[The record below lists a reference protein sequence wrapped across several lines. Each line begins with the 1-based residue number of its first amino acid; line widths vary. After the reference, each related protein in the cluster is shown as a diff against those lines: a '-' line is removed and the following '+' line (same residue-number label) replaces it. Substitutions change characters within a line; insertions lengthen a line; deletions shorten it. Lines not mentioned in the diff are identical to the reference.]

1 MRDNIS
7 IKGAREHNLKN
18 IDLELP
24 RNKFIVIT
32 GLSGSGKSTL
42 AFDTIY
48 AEGQRRYVESLSAY
62 ARQFLGLM
70 DKPDVDSIEGL
81 SPAISIEQK
90 STSKNPR
97 STVGTVTEIY
107 DYLRLLFARI
117 GTHHCPKCG
126 SSIRPQSPENI
137 TSLIMAE
144 KGRSLI
150 FLAPIIRGMKGTHE
164 QVFDDL
170 KKQGFT
176 KIRVDQKTYESDS
189 VKDEVKLVRYEKHW
203 VEAVIDIVMIDD
215 EERSRIAEAVEQAL
229 LTGKGTMIVI
239 DATKAAEVEK
249 KRELER
255 FEDETVYSTFGAC
268 PNHPEIV
275 FESLEP
281 RMFSF
286 NSPWGAC
293 PACHGLGEIME
304 VSSDLVIPDRTKSIM
319 DGALAVYGKMDL
331 SWRAQQLMVVGDKYG
346 FDLFTPIKDLSE
358 QQLHVLLYGDHEP
371 LNGNWSNGASMW
383 MRNGWEGIIPQTMR
397 LYKQTESE
405 WRKEDIEKFMQS
417 RPCNTC
423 EGKRLQPVVLAVHIL
438 GRSIIDVTD
447 MSIEQAVDFFRE
459 LPSRLN
465 EKETAIARQVLKE
478 INERLGFLKNVG
490 LGYLSLSRAA
500 RTLSGGEAQR
510 IRLATQIGSN
520 LMGVLYILD
529 EPSIGLHQR
538 DNAKLIGTLHR
549 LRDLGNTLI
558 VVEHD
563 EETIRNADY
572 IVDMGPGAGIH
583 GGHVVAEGPPA
594 EIIRNRRSLTGK
606 YLCGENKIE
615 VPTLR
620 RKPSGFMFLE
630 GAQENN
636 LKNLTVNLPLGV
648 LCGVTGVSG
657 SGKSTLMN
665 LTVMPRLRQRFG
677 EHVDKVGK
685 HSYLTTPT
693 FVKNVIVIDQDPIG
707 RTPRS
712 NPATYTK
719 LFDEIR
725 RLFAATKEAKARGY
739 KAGRFSFNV
748 KGGRCETCQ
757 GDGVLRIEMNFL
769 PDVYVQCSD
778 CKGKRYNKETLGV
791 LYKGKNIADVLD
803 MSVEEATEFFANLP
817 VISRRLQTLLDVGLG
832 YIKLGQSS
840 TTLSGGESQ
849 RIKITRELSKHKS
862 GHVIYMLD
870 EPTTGLHFDDTKRLI
885 AVLNRLVEKGNTVF
899 VIEHNLDVVK
909 SCDYLIDLG
918 PEGGAAGGEIL
929 AQGTPEEVGDSPRSY
944 TGHFLKKI
952 LNRQS
957 QCESDKAKPEA

>member
-1 MRDNIS
+1 MRDSIS
-7 IKGAREHNLKN
+7 VKGAREHNLKN
-18 IDLELP
+18 IDVELP
-24 RNKFIVIT
+24 RNNLIVVT

-70 DKPDVDSIEGL
+70 DKPDVDSIDGL

-107 DYLRLLFARI
+107 DYLRLLYARI

-137 TSLIMAE
+137 TSLIMAD
-144 KGRSLI
+144 KGKTLV
-150 FLAPIIRGMKGTHE
+150 FLAPVIRGMKGTHE

-170 KKQGFT
+170 KKEGFT
-176 KIRVDQKTYESDS
+176 KIRVDQKIYDSDTI
-189 VKDEVKLVRYEKHW
+189 KDEVKLLRYEKHW
-203 VEAVIDIVMIDD
+203 IEAVVDTVTITD

-229 LTGKGTMIVI
+229 QIGKGTLIVI
-239 DATKAAEVEK
+239 DAQDVDADK

-255 FEDETVYSTFGAC
+255 FQGETLYSTFGAC

-286 NSPWGAC
+286 NSPFGAC
-293 PACHGLGEIME
+293 PTCHGLGEISE
-304 VSSDLVIPDRTKSIM
+304 VSEDLVIPDKTKSIM
-319 DGALAVYGKMDL
+319 DGALAVYGRMDL
-331 SWRAQQLMVVGDKYG
+331 TWRAQQLAMVGKKHG
-346 FDLFTPIKDLSE
+346 FDIFTPIKDFTPK
-358 QQLHVLLYGDHEP
+358 QLHILMYGDREP
-371 LNGNWSNGASMW
+371 LQGNWSNGASMW
-383 MRNGWEGIIPQTMR
+383 MHNGWEGVIPQTMR

-405 WRKEDIEKFMQS
+405 YRKSEIEKFMKS
-417 RPCNTC
+417 RLCNTC
-423 EGKRLQPVVLAVHIL
+423 NGKRLQPVVLAVLIKDK
-438 GRSIIDVTD
+438 SIIDVTD
-447 MSIEQAVDFFRE
+447 LSIEQAVDFFADLPASLNAKE
-459 LPSRLN
+459 L
-465 EKETAIARQVLKE
+465 TIAKQVLKE

-538 DNAKLIGTLHR
+538 DNTKLISTLHR

-563 EETIRNADY
+563 EETIRSADY
-572 IVDMGPGAGIH
+572 VVDIGPGAGIH
-583 GGHVVAEGPPA
+583 GGHIVAEGTPQQIMQNP
-594 EIIRNRRSLTGK
+594 RSLTGK
-606 YLCGENKIE
+606 YLNGTLQIE
-615 VPTLR
+615 VPKKR
-620 RKPSGFMFLE
+620 RQPTGYLVLT
-630 GAQENN
+630 GATENN
-636 LKNLTVNLPLGV
+636 LKNLTVKLPLGV

-665 LTVMPRLRQRFG
+665 QTVMPQLREQFG
-677 EHVDKVGK
+677 ERVDKIGK
-685 HSYLTTPT
+685 HDSLAVPKL
-693 FVKNVIVIDQDPIG
+693 VRNVIVIDQDPIG

-719 LFDEIR
+719 IFDEIR
-725 RLFAATKEAKARGY
+725 KLFSATREAKARGY
-739 KAGRFSFNV
+739 NPGRFSFNV

-769 PDVYVQCSD
+769 PDVYVQCSE
-778 CKGKRYNKETLGV
+778 CKGKRYNKETLSV
-791 LYKGKNIADVLD
+791 LYKGKNIAEVLD
-803 MSVEEATEFFANLP
+803 MTVEEAAKFFESIPIL
-817 VISRRLQTLLDVGLG
+817 SRKLQTLLDVGLG

-862 GHVIYMLD
+862 GHVVYMLD

-885 AVLNRLVEKGNTVF
+885 KVLNRLVDKGNTVY

-918 PEGGAAGGEIL
+918 PEGGAAGGNIL
-929 AQGTPEEVGDSPRSY
+929 AQGTPETVSENPNSY
-944 TGHFLKKI
+944 TGQFLQKM
-952 LNRQS
+952 L
-957 QCESDKAKPEA
+957 KPKQYK

>member
-1 MRDNIS
+1 MRDSIS
-7 IKGAREHNLKN
+7 VRGAREHNLKN
-18 IDLELP
+18 IDVELP
-24 RNKFIVIT
+24 RNKLIVIT

-70 DKPDVDSIEGL
+70 DKPDVDSIDGL

-117 GTHHCPKCG
+117 GTHHCPKCD

-137 TSLIMAE
+137 TSLVMSE
-144 KGRSLI
+144 KGKSLV
-150 FLAPIIRGMKGTHE
+150 FLSPIIRGIKGTHE
-164 QVFDDL
+164 QVFEDL

-176 KIRVDQKTYESDS
+176 KIRVDQKIYDSDS
-189 VKDEVKLVRYEKHW
+189 IKEELKLVRYEKHW
-203 VEAVIDIVMIDD
+203 IEAVIDTVKICD

-229 LTGKGTMIVI
+229 LNGKGTMIVI
-239 DATKAAEVEK
+239 DASSTDAGK
-249 KRELER
+249 KKELER
-255 FEDETVYSTFGAC
+255 SEGETMFSTFGAC

-293 PACHGLGEIME
+293 PTCHGLGEITE
-304 VSSDLVIPDRTKSIM
+304 VSPDLVIPDKTKSIM
-319 DGALAVYGKMDL
+319 DGAIAVYGKMEL
-331 SWRAQQLMVVGDKYG
+331 SWRAQQLSVVGSKYG

-358 QQLHVLLYGDHEP
+358 KQLQILLFGDHEP
-371 LNGNWSNGASMW
+371 INGNWSNGANMW
-383 MRNGWEGIIPQTMR
+383 MREGWEGVVNQTMR
-397 LYKQTESE
+397 LYRQTESE
-405 WRKEDIEKFMQS
+405 WRKEDIESFMKS
-417 RPCNTC
+417 RVCNTC
-423 EGKRLQPVVLAVHIL
+423 KGKRLQPVVLAVRIL
-438 GRSIIDVTD
+438 DKSIIDVTD
-447 MSIEQAVDFFRE
+447 LSIEQSVDFFKG
-459 LPSRLN
+459 LPSLLN
-465 EKETAIARQVLKE
+465 EKEMTIAKQVLKE
-478 INERLGFLKNVG
+478 VNERLGFLKNVG

-538 DNAKLIGTLHR
+538 DNAKLISTLHR

-563 EETIRNADY
+563 EETMRNADY
-572 IVDMGPGAGIH
+572 IVDMGPGAGVH
-583 GGHVVAEGPPA
+583 GGHIVAEGTPL
-594 EIIRNRRSLTGK
+594 EIMSNKRSLTGK
-606 YLCGENKIE
+606 YLSGDLLIE
-615 VPTLR
+615 IPST
-620 RKPSGFMFLE
+620 RKQPIGYITVE
-630 GAQENN
+630 GAEENN
-636 LKNLTVNLPLGV
+636 LKTLTVKLPLGV
-648 LCGVTGVSG
+648 LCGITGVSG

-665 LTVMPRLRQRFG
+665 QTVMPALRKEFG
-677 EHVDKVGK
+677 EQVDNVGK
-685 HSYLTTPT
+685 YESLQIPSI
-693 FVKNVIVIDQDPIG
+693 VKNVIVIDQDPIG

-725 RLFAATKEAKARGY
+725 RIFAATKEAKARGY
-739 KAGRFSFNV
+739 SEGRFSFNV

-769 PDVYVQCSD
+769 PDVYVQCSE
-778 CKGKRYNKETLGV
+778 CKGKRYNKETLSIV
-791 LYKGKNIADVLD
+791 YKGKNIAEVLD
-803 MSVEEATEFFANLP
+803 MTVEEAAKYFENMPGL
-817 VISRRLQTLLDVGLG
+817 SRKLQTLLDVGLG

-849 RIKITRELSKHKS
+849 RIKITRELSKNKS
-862 GHVIYMLD
+862 GHVVYMLD

-885 AVLNRLVEKGNTVF
+885 KVLNRLVEKGNTVY

-918 PEGGAAGGEIL
+918 PEGGAAGGEVL
-929 AQGTPEEVGDSPRSY
+929 AIGTPEEVSQNSNSY
-944 TGHFLKKI
+944 TGKFLQKMFSHGR
-952 LNRQS
+952 N
-957 QCESDKAKPEA
+957 

>member
-1 MRDNIS
+1 MRDTIS

-70 DKPDVDSIEGL
+70 SKPDVDSIDGL

-117 GTHHCPKCG
+117 GTHHCPKCD
-126 SSIRPQSPENI
+126 SSIHPQSPENI

-144 KGRSLI
+144 KEKTLI

-164 QVFDDL
+164 QVFEDL
-170 KKQGFT
+170 KKEGYT
-176 KIRVDQKTYESDS
+176 KIRVDQKIYETDTI
-189 VKDEVKLVRYEKHW
+189 KEEVKLVRYEKHW
-203 VEAVIDIVMIDD
+203 IEAVIDTITISE
-215 EERSRIAEAVEQAL
+215 EERSRIAEAVEGAL
-229 LTGKGTMIVI
+229 KTGKGTMIVI
-239 DATKAAEVEK
+239 NAADIEANK
-249 KRELER
+249 KKELES
-255 FEDETVYSTFGAC
+255 FEGATMYSTFGAC
-268 PNHPEIV
+268 PNHPEIM

-293 PACHGLGEIME
+293 PTCHGLGEITE
-304 VSSDLVIPDRTKSIM
+304 VTADKVIPDRNLSIM
-319 DGALAVYGKMDL
+319 DGALAVYGSMDL
-331 SWRAQQLMVVGDKYG
+331 SWRAQQLATVGKKHG
-346 FDLFTPIKDLSE
+346 FDIFTPIKDFTE
-358 QQLHVLLYGDHEP
+358 QQLNVLLYGDHEP
-371 LNGNWSNGASMW
+371 INGNWSNGANMW
-383 MRNGWEGIIPQTMR
+383 MREGWEGIIPQTMR
-397 LYKQTESE
+397 LYRQTESE
-405 WRKEDIEKFMQS
+405 WRKEDIEKFMTA
-417 RPCNTC
+417 RPCNSC
-423 EGKRLQPVVLAVHIL
+423 NGKKLQPLVLAVKIL
-438 GRSIIDVTD
+438 DKSIIDVTD
-447 MSIEQAVDFFRE
+447 LSIEEAVDFFHD
-459 LPSRLN
+459 LPVKLN
-465 EKETAIARQVLKE
+465 EKELFIAKQVLKE

-500 RTLSGGEAQR
+500 KTLSGGEAQR

-538 DNAKLIGTLHR
+538 DNTKLINTLHR

-572 IVDMGPGAGIH
+572 IVDIGPGAGVH
-583 GGHVVAEGPPA
+583 GGFIVAEGPL
-594 EIIRNRRSLTGK
+594 EDIMKNNRSLTGK
-606 YLCGENKIE
+606 YLSGELKIDVPNK
-615 VPTLR
+615 R
-620 RKPSGFMFLE
+620 RLPIDYINVK
-630 GAQENN
+630 GAKENN
-636 LKNLTVNLPLGV
+636 LKNLNLKLPLGI
-648 LCGVTGVSG
+648 LCGITGVSG

-665 LTVMPRLRQRFG
+665 LTMIPRLRQIFG
-677 EHVDKVGK
+677 EQVDKVGK
-685 HSYLTTPT
+685 HESIEVPR
-693 FVKNVIVIDQDPIG
+693 VVRNVIVIDQDPIG

-725 RLFAATKEAKARGY
+725 KIFAATKEAKARGY
-739 KAGRFSFNV
+739 KEGRFSFNV
-748 KGGRCETCQ
+748 KGGRCENCQ
-757 GDGVLRIEMNFL
+757 GDGVIRIEMNFL
-769 PDVYVQCSD
+769 PDVYVQCSE
-778 CKGKRYNKETLGV
+778 CKGKRYNRETLDV
-791 LYKGKNIADVLD
+791 QYKGKNIAEVLD
-803 MSVEEATEFFANLP
+803 MTVEEAAKFFENTP
-817 VISRRLQTLLDVGLG
+817 RISRKLQTLLDVGLG

-849 RIKITRELSKHKS
+849 RIKITRELSKNKQ
-862 GHVIYMLD
+862 GHVVYMLD

-885 AVLNRLVEKGNTVF
+885 KVLNRLVDNGNTVYI
-899 VIEHNLDVVK
+899 IEHNLDVIK

-918 PEGGAAGGEIL
+918 PEGGAAGGQIL
-929 AQGTPEEVGDSPRSY
+929 AEGTPEDISNNNRSY
-944 TGHFLKKI
+944 TGQFLEKI
-952 LNRQS
+952 LNQHTEVDLAVK
-957 QCESDKAKPEA
+957 QTA

>member
-1 MRDNIS
+1 MRDTIS
-7 IKGAREHNLKN
+7 VKGAREHNLKN
-18 IDLELP
+18 IDVELP
-24 RNKFIVIT
+24 RNKLIVIT

-70 DKPDVDSIEGL
+70 DKPDVDSIDGL

-126 SSIRPQSPENI
+126 SAIRPQSPENI
-137 TSLIMAE
+137 TSLIMLAE
-144 KGRSLI
+144 KGKTLV

-170 KKQGFT
+170 KQEGFT
-176 KIRVDQKTYESDS
+176 KIRVDQKTYDSDS
-189 VKDEVKLVRYEKHW
+189 VREEVKLVRYEKHW
-203 VEAVIDIVMIDD
+203 IEAVIDTVKIED

-229 LTGKGTMIVI
+229 IAGKGTLIVI
-239 DATKAAEVEK
+239 DAENADADRK
-249 KRELER
+249 KELER
-255 FEDETVYSTFGAC
+255 FEGEAVLSTFGAC

-286 NSPWGAC
+286 NSPFGAC
-293 PACHGLGEIME
+293 PSCHGLGEITE
-304 VSSDLVIPDRTKSIM
+304 VSEDLVIPDKSKSII
-319 DGALAVYGKMDL
+319 DGALAVYGRMDL
-331 SWRAQQLMVVGDKYG
+331 SWRAQQLAMVGKKHG
-346 FDLFTPIKDLSE
+346 FDVFTPIKDFTE
-358 QQLHVLLYGDHEP
+358 KQLKILLYGDREP
-371 LNGNWSNGASMW
+371 INGNWSNGASMW
-383 MRNGWEGIIPQTMR
+383 MRDGWEGVIPQTMR
-397 LYKQTESE
+397 LYRQTESE
-405 WRKEDIEKFMQS
+405 WRKEDIEKFMKS
-417 RPCNTC
+417 SPCNSC
-423 EGKRLQPVVLAVHIL
+423 NGKRLKPVVLAVQIL
-438 GRSIIDVTD
+438 NKSIIDVTD
-447 MSIEQAVDFFRE
+447 LPIDQAVEFFAN
-459 LPSRLN
+459 LPSQLN
-465 EKETAIARQVLKE
+465 KKEMAIAKQVLKE

-538 DNAKLIGTLHR
+538 DNAKLISTLHR

-572 IVDMGPGAGIH
+572 VVDMGPGAGVH
-583 GGHVVAEGPPA
+583 GGHVVCEGGPE
-594 EIIRNRRSLTGK
+594 EIMKSRRSLTGK
-606 YLCGENKIE
+606 YLSGELRIE
-615 VPTLR
+615 VPEER
-620 RKPSGFMFLE
+620 RKPCGYITIT
-630 GAQENN
+630 GAEENN
-636 LKNLTVNLPLGV
+636 LKKLTVKLPLGV

-665 LTVMPRLRQRFG
+665 QTVMPVLREKFG
-677 EHVDKVGK
+677 ERIDKIGK
-685 HSYLTTPT
+685 HETIDVPR
-693 FVKNVIVIDQDPIG
+693 FVNNVIVIDQDLIG

-719 LFDEIR
+719 LFDEVR
-725 RLFAATKEAKARGY
+725 RIFASTKEAKARGY
-739 KAGRFSFNV
+739 NQGRFSFNV

-757 GDGVLRIEMNFL
+757 GDGMLRIEMNFL
-769 PDVYVQCSD
+769 PDVYVQCGE
-778 CKGKRYNKETLGV
+778 CKGKRYNNETLSV
-791 LYKGKNIADVLD
+791 LYKGKNIAEVLD
-803 MSVEEATEFFANLP
+803 MTVEEAAHFFENMPLL
-817 VISRRLQTLLDVGLG
+817 SRKLQTLLDVGLG

-849 RIKITRELSKHKS
+849 RIKITRELSKHKL
-862 GHVIYMLD
+862 GHVVYLLD
-870 EPTTGLHFDDTKRLI
+870 EPTIGLHFDDAKRLI
-885 AVLNRLVEKGNTVF
+885 KVLNRLVAKGNTVY
-899 VIEHNLDVVK
+899 VIEHNLDVIK

-918 PEGGAAGGEIL
+918 PEGGEAGGEIL
-929 AQGTPEEVGDSPRSY
+929 AQGTPEDVAENTCSY
-944 TGHFLKKI
+944 TGNFLRRI
-952 LNRQS
+952 LGREVLKTGKMADPS
-957 QCESDKAKPEA
+957 A

>member
-1 MRDNIS
+1 MRDSIS

-70 DKPDVDSIEGL
+70 DKPDVDSIDGL

-107 DYLRLLFARI
+107 DYLRLLYARI

-126 SSIRPQSPENI
+126 SSIHPQSPENI

-144 KGRSLI
+144 KAKTLV

-170 KKQGFT
+170 KKEGFT
-176 KIRVDQKTYESDS
+176 KIRVDQKIYDSDS
-189 VKDEVKLVRYEKHW
+189 IKEEIKLVRYEKHW
-203 VEAVIDIVMIDD
+203 IEAVIDTVKICDD
-215 EERSRIAEAVEQAL
+215 ERSRIAEAVEQAL
-229 LTGKGTMIVI
+229 QTGKGTIILV
-239 DATKAAEVEK
+239 DAETVSDK
-249 KRELER
+249 KKELER
-255 FEDETVYSTFGAC
+255 FADETMFSTFGAC

-286 NSPWGAC
+286 NSPFGAC
-293 PACHGLGEIME
+293 PTCHGLGEITE
-304 VSSDLVIPDRTKSIM
+304 VSADLVIPDKSKSIM
-319 DGALAVYGKMDL
+319 DGALEVYGKMDL
-331 SWRAQQLMVVGDKYG
+331 SWRAQQLAIVGKKHG
-346 FDLFTPIKDLSE
+346 FDVFTPIKDFTDK
-358 QQLHVLLYGDHEP
+358 QLQVLLYGDREP
-371 LNGNWSNGASMW
+371 INGNWSNGANMW
-383 MRNGWEGIIPQTMR
+383 MREGWEGVIPQTMR
-397 LYKQTESE
+397 LYRQTESA
-405 WRKEDIEKFMQS
+405 WRKEDIEKYMKS
-417 RPCNTC
+417 RLCNSC
-423 EGKRLQPVVLAVHIL
+423 QGKRLQPVVLAVEIL
-438 GRSIIDVTD
+438 DKSIIDVTD
-447 MSIEQAVDFFRE
+447 LSIEKAAEFFIN
-459 LPSRLN
+459 LPSQLN
-465 EKETAIARQVLKE
+465 EKETAIAKQVLKE
-478 INERLGFLKNVG
+478 INARLGFLTNVG

-520 LMGVLYILD
+520 LMGILYILD

-538 DNAKLIGTLHR
+538 DNEKLINTLHR

-563 EETIRNADY
+563 EETIRSADY
-572 IVDMGPGAGIH
+572 IVDMGPGAGVH
-583 GGHVVAEGPPA
+583 GGFIVAEGTPI
-594 EIIRNRRSLTGK
+594 EVMKNNRSLTGK
-606 YLCGENKIE
+606 YLSGELKIE
-615 VPTLR
+615 MPSER
-620 RKPSGFMFLE
+620 REPIGFITVK
-630 GAQENN
+630 GAEENN
-636 LKNLTVNLPLGV
+636 LKNLTLQLPLGV

-665 LTVMPRLRQRFG
+665 LTVIPRLRQMFG
-677 EHVDKVGK
+677 ERVDKIGK
-685 HSYLTTPT
+685 HESIEVPKT
-693 FVKNVIVIDQDPIG
+693 VRNVIVIDQDPIG

-725 RLFAATKEAKARGY
+725 KIFASTKEAKARGY
-739 KAGRFSFNV
+739 KEGRFSFNV

-769 PDVYVQCSD
+769 PDVYVQCSE
-778 CKGKRYNKETLGV
+778 CKGKRYNKETLSV
-791 LYKGKNIADVLD
+791 LYKGKNIAEVLD
-803 MSVEEATEFFANLP
+803 MTVEEAAKYFENTPRIA
-817 VISRRLQTLLDVGLG
+817 RKLQTLLDVGLG

-849 RIKITRELSKHKS
+849 RIKITRELSKNKS
-862 GHVIYMLD
+862 GHVVYMLD

-885 AVLNRLVEKGNTVF
+885 KVLNRLVDNGNTVYI
-899 VIEHNLDVVK
+899 IEHNLDVIK
-909 SCDYLIDLG
+909 SCDYIVDLG
-918 PEGGAAGGEIL
+918 PEGGAAGGELL
-929 AQGTPEEVGDSPRSY
+929 AQGKPEEVSDNEVSY
-944 TGHFLKKI
+944 TGKFLKRLLHKQEPWI
-952 LNRQS
+952 PSN
-957 QCESDKAKPEA
+957 

>member
-1 MRDNIS
+1 MRDTIS
-7 IKGAREHNLKN
+7 VKGAREHNLKN
-18 IDLELP
+18 IDVELP
-24 RNKFIVIT
+24 RNKLIVIT

-70 DKPDVDSIEGL
+70 DKPDVDSIDGL

-126 SSIRPQSPENI
+126 SAIRPQSPENI
-137 TSLIMAE
+137 TSLIMLAE
-144 KGRSLI
+144 KGKTLV

-170 KKQGFT
+170 KKEGFT
-176 KIRVDQKTYESDS
+176 KIRVDQKTYDSDS
-189 VKDEVKLVRYEKHW
+189 VREEVKLVRYEKHW
-203 VEAVIDIVMIDD
+203 IEAVIDTVKIED

-229 LTGKGTMIVI
+229 IAGKGTLIVI
-239 DATKAAEVEK
+239 DAENADADRK
-249 KRELER
+249 KELER
-255 FEDETVYSTFGAC
+255 FEGEAVLSTFGAC

-286 NSPWGAC
+286 NSPFGAC
-293 PACHGLGEIME
+293 PSCHGLGEITE
-304 VSSDLVIPDRTKSIM
+304 VSEDLVIPDKSKSIM
-319 DGALAVYGKMDL
+319 DGALAVYGRMDL
-331 SWRAQQLMVVGDKYG
+331 SWRAQQLAMVGKKHG
-346 FDLFTPIKDLSE
+346 FDVFTPIKDFTE
-358 QQLHVLLYGDHEP
+358 KQLKILLYGDREP
-371 LNGNWSNGASMW
+371 INGNWSNGASMW
-383 MRNGWEGIIPQTMR
+383 MRDGWEGVIPQTMR
-397 LYKQTESE
+397 LYRQTESE
-405 WRKEDIEKFMQS
+405 WRKEDIEKFMKS
-417 RPCNTC
+417 SPCNSC
-423 EGKRLQPVVLAVHIL
+423 NGKRLKPVVLAVQIL
-438 GRSIIDVTD
+438 NKSIIDVTD
-447 MSIEQAVDFFRE
+447 LPIDQAVEFFAN
-459 LPSRLN
+459 LPSQLN
-465 EKETAIARQVLKE
+465 EKEMAIAKQVLKE

-538 DNAKLIGTLHR
+538 DNAKLISTLHR

-572 IVDMGPGAGIH
+572 VVDMGPGAGVH
-583 GGHVVAEGPPA
+583 GGHVVCEGGPE
-594 EIIRNRRSLTGK
+594 EIMKSKRSLTGK
-606 YLCGENKIE
+606 YLSGELRIE
-615 VPTLR
+615 VPEER
-620 RKPSGFMFLE
+620 RKPCGYITIT
-630 GAQENN
+630 GAEENN
-636 LKNLTVNLPLGV
+636 LKKLTVKLPLGV

-665 LTVMPRLRQRFG
+665 QTVMPVLREKFG
-677 EHVDKVGK
+677 ERIDKIGK
-685 HSYLTTPT
+685 HETIDVPR
-693 FVKNVIVIDQDPIG
+693 FVNNVIVIDQDLIG

-719 LFDEIR
+719 LFDEVR
-725 RLFAATKEAKARGY
+725 RIFASTKEAKARGY
-739 KAGRFSFNV
+739 NQGRFSFNV

-757 GDGVLRIEMNFL
+757 GDGMLRIEMNFL
-769 PDVYVQCSD
+769 PDVYVQCSE
-778 CKGKRYNKETLGV
+778 CKGKRYNKETLSV
-791 LYKGKNIADVLD
+791 LYKGKNIAEVLD
-803 MSVEEATEFFANLP
+803 MTVEEAAHFFENMPLL
-817 VISRRLQTLLDVGLG
+817 SRKLQTLLDVGLG

-862 GHVIYMLD
+862 GHVVYMLD
-870 EPTTGLHFDDTKRLI
+870 EPTTGLHFDDAKRLI
-885 AVLNRLVEKGNTVF
+885 KVLNRLVAKGNTVY
-899 VIEHNLDVVK
+899 VIEHNLDVIK

-918 PEGGAAGGEIL
+918 PEGGEAGGEIL
-929 AQGTPEEVGDSPRSY
+929 AQGTPEDVAENTCSY
-944 TGHFLKKI
+944 TGNFLRRI
-952 LNRQS
+952 LGREVLKTGKMADPS
-957 QCESDKAKPEA
+957 T